1 MSSKQ
6 IIEMKR
12 IATRD
17 GGATYIPIRAN
28 MGELGELAAVS
39 PSALAERQMMAQ
51 PVVEKLAG
59 GYKDR
64 AIGFSIK
71 TWQMSLLFGVI
82 AWLLARVG
90 AGVPLFSMRALLIL
104 ALGAGLVWF
113 AAFAIDLLLSPAGV
127 AWYKARR
134 FWNYMDREQRER
146 FEHYR
151 RGYHGD

>member
-1 MSSKQ
+1 MPKQ

-12 IATRD
+12 ITTPD
-17 GGATYIPIRAN
+17 GGTTYIPIRAN
-28 MGELGELAAVS
+28 GPDANELATVDTT
-39 PSALAERQMMAQ
+39 ALAERQMTAQ
-51 PVVEKLAG
+51 PVVEKLMG

-71 TWQMSLLFGVI
+71 TWQVSLLFGVI

-90 AGVPLFSMRALLIL
+90 AGVPLFSMQALLIL
-104 ALGAGLVWF
+104 ALGAGVVWF
-113 AAFAIDLLLSPAGV
+113 AAFALDLLLSPAGV

-146 FEHYR
+146 FDYWRSVH
-151 RGYHGD
+151 HD